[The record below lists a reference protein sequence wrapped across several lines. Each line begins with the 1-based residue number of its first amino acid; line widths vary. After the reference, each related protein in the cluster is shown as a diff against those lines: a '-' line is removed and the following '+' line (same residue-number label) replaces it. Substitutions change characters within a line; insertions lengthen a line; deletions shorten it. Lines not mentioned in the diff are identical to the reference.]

1 MIKNMKSKQI
11 PLEIENYI
19 YFIAN
24 NKCHTCQVICKI
36 PNKKLGKYYYCV
48 KNAFIIIKKLI
59 L

>member
-1 MIKNMKSKQI
+1 MIINIKSIQI

-36 PNKKLGKYYYCV
+36 HNKKLGKYYYCS
-48 KNAFIIIKKLI
+48 KKCFYYN
-59 L
+59 

>member
-1 MIKNMKSKQI
+1 MIINMKSIQI

-36 PNKKLGKYYYCV
+36 PNKKLGKYYYCS
-48 KNAFIIIKKLI
+48 KKCFYYN
-59 L
+59 